1 MFRQIL
7 SRYLLGWLVL
17 ACLLAFFWPSLCGSV
32 EPLDPFLLSRETMQG
47 LIALTMLAIGSLLPW
62 EEIRLVAKSWPKVL
76 GGTAVQYFSMPL
88 LAYAVSQYFGLEGG
102 YFYGIMLVGS
112 VPGAMASNMLTM
124 IARGNVSYS
133 VGLTTSATLFS
144 PLIVP
149 WVLVFF
155 LGKFMALDVGEM
167 SQTLLLTVVTPVLV
181 GFVLSQYFPF
191 WKRLAQATG
200 EILAN
205 IAILWIIAS
214 VVAQNRETLEHF
226 PLFLILPLLCVNLGG
241 YAAGWLGG
249 KCLRIDTRM
258 SRALI
263 IEVGMQNAG
272 LGTFIARQYF
282 SDFPE
287 AALCCAMY
295 TFGCMFT
302 GIVLVQWMR
311 VVRTSP
317 QPEK

>member
-7 SRYLLGWLVL
+7 SRYLLLWLVL
-17 ACLLAFFWPSLCGSV
+17 ACLLAYFWPRLCGSGAV
-32 EPLDPFLLSRETMQG
+32 FDPFLLSRGMMQG

-62 EEIRLVAKSWPKVL
+62 EEIRQVAKNWPKVL
-76 GGTAVQYFSMPL
+76 GGTAVQYLSMPL
-88 LAYAVSQYFGLEGG
+88 LAYAVSCCFGLEGG
-102 YFYGIMLVGS
+102 YFYGMILVGA
-112 VPGAMASNMLTM
+112 VPGAMASNMLTL

-133 VGLTTSATLFS
+133 VGLTTSATLLS
-144 PLIVP
+144 PLVVP

-167 SQTLLLTVVTPVLV
+167 SQTLLLTVVMPVLI
-181 GFVLSQYFPF
+181 GFVLSQCFPF
-191 WKRLAQATG
+191 WKRLAQAAG

-205 IAILWIIAS
+205 LVIIWIIAS
-214 VVAQNRETLEHF
+214 VVAQNRATLEHF
-226 PLFLILPLLCVNLGG
+226 PLFLVLPLLCVNLGG
-241 YAAGWLGG
+241 YTAGWLGG

-272 LGTFIARQYF
+272 LGTFLARQYF
-282 SDFPE
+282 PDFPE

-302 GIVLVQWMR
+302 GILLVQYLSASHP
-311 VVRTSP
+311 SP
-317 QPEK
+317 HQP